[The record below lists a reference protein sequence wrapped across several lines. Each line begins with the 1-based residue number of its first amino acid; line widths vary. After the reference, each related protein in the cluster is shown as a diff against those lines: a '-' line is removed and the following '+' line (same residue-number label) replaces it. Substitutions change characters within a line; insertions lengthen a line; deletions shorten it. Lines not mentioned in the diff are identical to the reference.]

1 MLRGLT
7 LGAALVALSSIPA
20 FASTLDGR
28 IVSLDSDL
36 RQLTLETGET
46 LNLTDTVSMDQL
58 AIDQIVHVTC
68 TDGTTDA
75 ISVEV
80 TQDPPPVTTADVSTD
95 DTTSQGATDTTG
107 DTSATTTATDTTT
120 SDSSVTTTD
129 TTATQTDTST
139 VTDQGTAD
147 NTTVTD
153 QQSTQQ

>member
-7 LGAALVALSSIPA
+7 LSAALLALSSIPV
-20 FASTLDGR
+20 FASTLDGQ
-28 IVSLDSDL
+28 IVSLDGDL

-46 LNLTDTVSMDQL
+46 LNLTSTVSMDQL

-80 TQDPPPVTTADVSTD
+80 TQQPPPVTAADVSD
-95 DTTSQGATDTTG
+95 ATSSQSTS
-107 DTSATTTATDTTT
+107 DTSNDT
-120 SDSSVTTTD
+120 STTTD

-139 VTDQGTAD
+139 VTDEGATD
-147 NTTVTD
+147 TSSVTD
-153 QQSTQQ
+153 QQTSTQQ